1 MSALITA
8 VIAGRHQRLLSAA
21 LWGALFSVL
30 LAIGYGFVLW
40 QIGSYI
46 RRDHAAEL
54 GRLAE
59 IRGNVVF
66 ALQKLQQDAIAPP
79 CSRDFLAQMQQ
90 IAFLPDGLNEFLY
103 APNAIVEC
111 STSQPKF
118 ESPVALG
125 APDIEGSGPSDPTLW
140 INRDLGSLG
149 RSGTNGTI
157 ARLGT
162 FAVAIPPYS
171 RYQNDAPWLKKEL
184 VTVGPK
190 GKVWGVAGDRGLYQR
205 LAKPARNSLA
215 ARLTAVADTNCDE
228 QRVYCVTSE
237 ANLLA
242 WARDWITILSS
253 IAVLAA
259 LFAWICATNII
270 AWINRHWSFEARF
283 SRHLDA
289 QSVVVAY
296 QPIVD
301 LRSGE
306 VSGCEVLARWRDVD
320 GSIVA
325 PARFID
331 IVARTRRTVDFTRMV
346 ADRAYAELSERMP
359 RNLRLQINFNVFACD
374 LDSATLLR
382 IFSKFLSG
390 ERQFDLAVELVES
403 HEINFEDAQR
413 AIQEL
418 GRAGIKVYIDDFG
431 IGYSSIERV
440 ATLSVHG
447 VKLDRSFAMSPPDS
461 VMGRMLV
468 QVLDMIATSEHSIV
482 VEGVETEARLNLLR
496 STGVVDCVQGYVIS
510 RPLGIDELVALLG
523 KDGMAWK
530 ARDFA
535 A

>member
-1 MSALITA
+1 
-8 VIAGRHQRLLSAA
+8 
-21 LWGALFSVL
+21 
-30 LAIGYGFVLW
+30 
-40 QIGSYI
+40 
-46 RRDHAAEL
+46 
-54 GRLAE
+54 
-59 IRGNVVF
+59 
-66 ALQKLQQDAIAPP
+66 
-79 CSRDFLAQMQQ
+79 
-90 IAFLPDGLNEFLY
+90 
-103 APNAIVEC
+103 
-111 STSQPKF
+111 
-118 ESPVALG
+118 
-125 APDIEGSGPSDPTLW
+125 
-140 INRDLGSLG
+140 
-149 RSGTNGTI
+149 
-157 ARLGT
+157 
-162 FAVAIPPYS
+162 VAIPPYS